1 MRTKADHIISKWP
14 FLPLVALALFG
25 LSYLFTGTIS
35 ERTAVNRERK
45 ALEEFIQKQE
55 RDFESVMGDTARFN
69 RLLSGKTA
77 LEDMVYFTGKPYGIY
92 LFVLSSDS
100 TSEMT
105 FWNRQSIVPPSSFHG
120 LPDGRFF
127 RQLKNGYYVCIKRSY
142 DHAGLPLVIYGLI
155 PVQYKYFVRNN
166 YLPQDFVTGPKGDEK
181 IAIAGGVTDYPV
193 NSISGN
199 PLFYLQARSNTIIVP
214 NAVWLIGLRLLA
226 VFLLLLYCYLMAE
239 RLIARKGLLTGL
251 GFFIGSIVLL
261 RILSYLMPFPFQ
273 LRQFPLFDPA
283 TYASTPVMKSLGDL
297 LINSVLFWWISV
309 FTWSKIGDRTL
320 DRKETP
326 RIKDWAMGVLA
337 IAGFVFFTLYTANVT
352 RGLVADSQ
360 ISFQVTDVFSLTI
373 DSIVGFVILAAISL
387 GYFYLSKLIFRYIYT
402 LFDGMLFPVI
412 GLIALTGLL
421 YLTLSFG
428 NPLTHF
434 YLKVLIWMLAYAWL
448 LYRKDLFFNRFNISV
463 AGVLFWIFVFSVSN
477 AAIMMT
483 ENAKKEFEKRKALAQ
498 RISITTDPTT
508 ERTLSIA
515 LTYIDNEFLTRNFSR
530 FFNEADN
537 TFLRDSILKSS
548 GYLNIFD
555 TRLFLFDNQGRG
567 LYNEENQ
574 PFNTLNTIFTVQAK
588 PTNTPGFYY
597 YDNSYD
603 RFTYIIRREI
613 NSPDGQLEGYMFI
626 VSNPKQYSSD
636 ALYPELF
643 RDKSYEDITDYSGYP
658 HAVYKQKNL
667 ISPFNKY
674 PFPTSLTDAEIPRT
688 EFDERVN
695 GDYDEL
701 WYRAGAEK
709 VVVIAKK
716 RESIIEGITLFSW
729 LFCVFLLLVSLLRL
743 ISLLIIAV
751 YRRKELKQLFQ
762 LNIRTQVHSIVIL
775 ISLISFLVI
784 GIVTIRFF
792 INRFERSNSDKLS
805 RTMGIMVREM
815 QKRLA
820 DHRMFDDVL
829 SINDSVSNAGIQDL
843 VKEVAEIHNV
853 DVNVYDLRG
862 NLAVTSQPL
871 VYNEGFLSKKMD
883 PVAFYHLSRLKQI
896 PYVQRER
903 LGTLSYS
910 SIYAPVRND
919 AGKVESYLNIPYFLS
934 QRELNQE
941 ISNFLITIINLNAF
955 IFLIAGAIALFI
967 TNRITSSFL
976 LISERMQEISLG
988 TTNEEID
995 WKRDDEIG
1003 GLVKEYN
1010 KMVKKLE
1017 ESASALAKSEREG
1030 AWREMARQVAHEIK
1044 NPLTPMKLSIQ
1055 YLQKAINNNADN
1067 VKELSSNVARTL
1079 VEQIDHLS
1087 KIAAD
1092 FSQFANIGNLNI
1104 EYFDLH
1110 EVLAPLCDLYKTNA
1124 AVLFEWEPVHQKLLV
1139 RADKTQMNRLF
1150 TNLFQNAIEASA
1162 SKGMAHIRIT
1172 EEKGEG
1178 KVTIQ
1183 VRDNG
1188 EGIPEEMQSKI
1199 FIPNFTT
1206 KSSGTGLG
1214 LAMCKTIV
1222 EQAGGEISFETVP
1235 GEGTVFFVELPLLN
1249 Y

>member
-1 MRTKADHIISKWP
+1 MRTKVDHIISKWP
-14 FLPLVALALFG
+14 YLPLFALVLFG
-25 LSYLFTGTIS
+25 LSYLFVGSIS
-35 ERTAVNRERK
+35 ERTSVNRERK
-45 ALEEFIQKQE
+45 NLEEFVQKQE
-55 RDFESVMGDTARFN
+55 RDFESLLGDTARFN
-69 RLLSGKTA
+69 RLLSGNTELA
-77 LEDMVYFTGKPYGIY
+77 DMYHFSDKPYGVY
-92 LFVLSSDS
+92 LFVMPTES
-100 TSEMT
+100 TGEMT
-105 FWNRQSIVPPSSFHG
+105 FWNRQSVVPPASFHT

-127 RQLKNGYYVCIKRSY
+127 RQLDNGYYVCIKRSFNQ
-142 DHAGLPLVIYGLI
+142 AGLPLVIYGLI

-166 YLPQDFVTGPKGDEK
+166 YLPQDFVTGPKGDER
-181 IAIAGGVTDYPV
+181 ISIAGSTTDFPV

-199 PLFYLQARSNTIIVP
+199 PLFYLEAKTKSIIVP
-214 NAVWLIGLRLLA
+214 NAGWLIGLRLAA
-226 VFLLLLYCYLMAE
+226 VFFLLLYCYLMAE
-239 RLIARKGLLTGL
+239 RLIARKGLGIGI
-251 GFFIGSIVLL
+251 GFFISSLLLL
-261 RILSYLMPFPFQ
+261 RLITYFAPFPFE

-297 LINSVLFWWISV
+297 LINSVLFWWIST
-309 FTWSKIGDRTL
+309 FTWSKIGIRSME
-320 DRKETP
+320 RKEGLSA
-326 RIKDWAMGVLA
+326 KDWVWGTLA
-337 IAGFVFFTLYTANVT
+337 IAGFVFFTFYTANVT
-352 RGLVADSQ
+352 RSLVADSQ
-360 ISFQVTDVFSLTI
+360 ISFQVTDVFSLTV

-387 GYFYLSKLIFRYIYT
+387 GYFYLSKLLFKYIYAVFDQ
-402 LFDGMLFPVI
+402 LFFAVFGI
-412 GLIALTGLL
+412 IAFTGLL
-421 YLTLSFG
+421 YLTISFG

-434 YLKVLIWMLAYAWL
+434 YLKTLIWMVGYAYL
-448 LYRKDLFFNRFNISV
+448 LYRKDLFFNRFHVSI

-477 AAIMMT
+477 AAVMMT

-530 FFNEADN
+530 FFNETDN
-537 TFLRDSILKSS
+537 AFLRDSILKSS

-555 TRLFLFDNQGRG
+555 TRLFVFDNQGRG

-588 PTNTPGFYY
+588 PTNTPGFFY

-613 NSPDGQLEGYMFI
+613 TTAEGQLEGYMFI

-643 RDKSYEDITDYSGYP
+643 RDKSYEDISDYSGYP

-674 PFPTSLTDAEIPRT
+674 PFPTSLSESEIPRT

-695 GDYDEL
+695 GAYDEL

-709 VVVIAKK
+709 VVVIARKQ
-716 RESIIEGITLFSW
+716 ESIIEGITLFSW

-820 DHRMFDDVL
+820 DHRMFDDVISIDDSL
-829 SINDSVSNAGIQDL
+829 SNSGIQDL

-862 NLAVTSQPL
+862 NLSVTSQPL

-910 SIYAPVRND
+910 SIYAPVRNES
-919 AGKVESYLNIPYFLS
+919 GRVESYLNIPYFLS

-976 LISERMQEISLG
+976 LISERMQEINLG
-988 TTNEEID
+988 KTNEEID

-1055 YLQKAINNNADN
+1055 YLQKAINNNTDN
-1067 VKELSSNVARTL
+1067 VKELSASVARTL

-1110 EVLAPLCDLYKTNA
+1110 EVLAPLCDLYKTNT
-1124 AVLFEWEPVHQKLLV
+1124 AVHFEWEPVHQKLLV
-1139 RADKTQMNRLF
+1139 RADRTQMNRLF
-1150 TNLFQNAIEASA
+1150 TNLFQNAIEASTSSA
-1162 SKGMAHIRIT
+1162 QAHIHIS
-1172 EEKGEG
+1172 EVLGEG

-1188 EGIPEEMQSKI
+1188 EGIPLEMQSKI

-1222 EQAGGEISFETVP
+1222 EQAGGEIRFETVP
-1235 GEGTVFFVELPLLN
+1235 GDGTVFFVELPLLN
-1249 Y
+1249 